1 MRGEFFD
8 FKPTHKLWLS
18 TNHKPEIRGTDNAIW
33 RRIRLVPWA
42 VSIPPAEQDKKLP
55 EKLRAELS
63 GILAWCV
70 EGCLEWRRG
79 GLQAPDEV
87 RRATGAYRSEM
98 DIIGAFLRDECELG
112 RDFKTTMKAVYERY
126 EEWCE
131 EGGERA
137 ESKRKFN
144 ARLTERGQ
152 FADRRSGPG
161 GLREWHGLRLLT
173 KENAVFAGKLT
184 ERSEKSYKQGVSSS
198 RGVNVE
204 NSVSSSVAS
213 VTPEQGARIAALV
226 RKGFAESAARAEVLA
241 ADHHVGCSCEVCL

>member
-1 MRGEFFD
+1 MEGQEEALGIARAALED
-8 FKPTHKLWLS
+8 ADDA
-18 TNHKPEIRGTDNAIW
+18 RTDDA
-33 RRIRLVPWA
+33 LA
-42 VSIPPAEQDKKLP
+42 DMQD
-55 EKLRAELS
+55 
-63 GILAWCV
+63 
-70 EGCLEWRRG
+70 
-79 GLQAPDEV
+79 
-87 RRATGAYRSEM
+87 
-98 DIIGAFLRDECELG
+98 
-112 RDFKTTMKAVYERY
+112 KTTMKAVYERY

-184 ERSEKSYKQGVSSS
+184 ERPEKSYKQEISSS

-204 NSVSSSVAS
+204 NSVSSSVTS
-213 VTPEQGARIAALV
+213 VTAEQEARIAALM

-241 ADHHVGCSCEVCL
+241 ADHPVGCGCEVCL